1 MHTRTSL
8 SSGCLKTG
16 QRLTALIKLGERPS
30 IMQWGLGASP
40 SSCISLSGE
49 FVFCMLPGW
58 SSSPWREQY
67 QTRHSVAVAS
77 LPLARTLVRSRRP
90 FSIPLLPLR
99 LDPLGPVPALVVFAA
114 SSSSSGPK
122 IMRSLRSLRRFGVQ
136 NCCVDEI
143 RIWFSE
149 IGTRVV

>member
-77 LPLARTLVRSRRP
+77 LPLARTLVHARAHTYTFIKETYTHAHARYSGAHVTRDLEFLSLKNESTVENALDFP
-90 FSIPLLPLR
+90 QVVQVLTLR
-99 LDPLGPVPALVVFAA
+99 TEV
-114 SSSSSGPK
+114 S
-122 IMRSLRSLRRFGVQ
+122 
-136 NCCVDEI
+136 
-143 RIWFSE
+143 
-149 IGTRVV
+149 